1 MRWLVGITDSMDMNQ
16 SNFGSCWWTGKP
28 GVLQSMGLQSWTQL
42 SDWTTTALHKGQNLQ
57 YLEIAASSH
66 IWIWQHDTW
75 DMTNSHQKIKY
86 EGGFAILSWALK
98 KGVVCLH
105 AVLLPSAWRILM
117 PRASI
122 TLSDSM
128 GWRFTTSPDSRNTH
142 VELLLKQE
150 INSCTFKSLK

>member
-1 MRWLVGITDSMDMNQ
+1 MLKKELFWKKKEPWCWDKFSAGGEGDSRGWDGWLASLTQ
-16 SNFGSCWWTGKP
+16 WTWIRATLGVADGQGKP

-98 KGVVCLH
+98 KGVVFLH
-105 AVLLPSAWRILM
+105 AELLPSAWWILM

-128 GWRFTTSPDSRNTH
+128 G
-142 VELLLKQE
+142 
-150 INSCTFKSLK
+150 